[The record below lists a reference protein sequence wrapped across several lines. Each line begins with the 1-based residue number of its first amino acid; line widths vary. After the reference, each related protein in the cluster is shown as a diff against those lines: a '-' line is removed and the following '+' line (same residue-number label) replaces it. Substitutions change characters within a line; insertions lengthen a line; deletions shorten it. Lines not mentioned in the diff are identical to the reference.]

1 MHRAV
6 ALIAMWFAGLAAQAH
21 PTPPVQVSGGQIAGA
36 HADGINTY
44 FGIPYA
50 APPVGQLRWRAPQPV
65 RPWQGVRQ
73 ATSFSAAC
81 AQTAV
86 WITGPKSEDCLYL
99 NVWAPEKAE
108 KLPVLVWIH
117 GGGYYGGTGSQPG
130 YDGANLAKRG
140 AIVVTINYRLGIFG
154 FFAHPELKGDSG
166 NQGLRD
172 QIAALRWVRDN
183 IAAFGGDASRVTI
196 FGESAGG
203 ISVGILT
210 ASPMARGLFQ
220 RAIAQSGNAG
230 WPMQPG
236 ERSTYEQKAVEATGV
251 ALAKTVGAK
260 NLAALRA
267 MSVESLHKQPWS
279 ARVSMDGRVLR
290 EDQTSLYR
298 NHHQNDVPLL
308 VGWNAQEGA
317 DLAPEILDTSDFTA
331 ARYTELATKLLGH
344 APSAALQAAYP
355 AATDAQAK
363 AAIDQLT
370 TDWWGWR
377 KVYWAGLQAKHGRSK
392 AYVYYFTQRP
402 AEPLTPCGY
411 GCGAGHG
418 AEIRYV
424 FDNLGQDSR
433 PWSAADRAVAARMA
447 DAWVEFARSGSLA
460 DWPAYDGSNASIVR
474 IGDGPDQLPDFSL
487 FETGSDA
494 H

>member
-1 MHRAV
+1 MVLFRMIAF
-6 ALIAMWFAGLAAQAH
+6 IAMCISGLTAQAH
-21 PTPPVQVSGGQIAGA
+21 PTSPIKVAGGQIAGA
-36 HADGINTY
+36 HADGVNTY

-50 APPVGQLRWRAPQPV
+50 APPVGKLRWRAPQPV
-65 RPWQGVRQ
+65 SPWQGVRQ

-86 WITGPKSEDCLYL
+86 WITDPKSEDCLYL
-99 NVWAPEKAE
+99 NVWAPEQAD

-130 YDGANLAKRG
+130 FNGANLAKRG

-154 FFAHPELKGDSG
+154 FFAHPELKDESG

-172 QIAALRWVRDN
+172 QIAALHWVKDN
-183 IAAFGGDASRVTI
+183 IAAFGGDPGRVTI

-203 ISVGILT
+203 ISVGILM
-210 ASPMARGLFQ
+210 ASPMAKGLFH

-230 WPMQPG
+230 WPMHPG
-236 ERSTYEQKAVEATGV
+236 ERSAYEQKTVEATGV

-260 NLAALRA
+260 DLAALRA
-267 MSVESLHKQPWS
+267 MSVETLHKQPWS
-279 ARVSMDGRVLR
+279 ARVSVDGRVLS

-308 VGWNAQEGA
+308 VGWNAQEGR
-317 DLAPEILDTSDFTA
+317 DLAPEILNTSEFTA
-331 ARYTELATKLLGH
+331 ARYKELVTKLLGR
-344 APSAALQAAYP
+344 APSESLLAAYP

-363 AAIDQLT
+363 AAIEQLT
-370 TDWWGWR
+370 SDWWGWR
-377 KVYWAGLQAKHGRSK
+377 KVYWAGLQAKYGHAK
-392 AYVYYFTQRP
+392 AYVYYFTHRP

-424 FDNLGQDSR
+424 FDNLDQDQR
-433 PWSAADRAVAARMA
+433 PWSAADRRVAARMA
-447 DAWVEFARSGSLA
+447 DAWVQFARTGSLPG
-460 DWPAYDGSNASIVR
+460 WPAFNGASSSIVR
-474 IGDGPDQLPDFSL
+474 IGEAQDRLPEFSL
-487 FETGSDA
+487 FE
-494 H
+494 